1 MRGGLAELPVEV
13 AEQPA
18 EGVEISMTSRPDE
31 ETTPR
36 IHRSEGTG
44 TTGHDTVDIYHL
56 VI

>member
-1 MRGGLAELPVEV
+1 
-13 AEQPA
+13 
-18 EGVEISMTSRPDE
+18 MTCRPDE